1 MVVWTGHVSL
11 VWKLG
16 LGVAEEFVRRVP
28 AALEGLVSLSDW
40 CWAMQAF
47 NEEVE
52 WELSAL
58 RCGWCR
64 PAFRR
69 DKVPSDSDM
78 AKIATNLCLVQAQV
92 LMLTPCN
99 KSALPPCAAVNS
111 LVCRTSAHAQTRRGA
126 MRTPIHST
134 QTGFLEI

>member
-16 LGVAEEFVRRVP
+16 LGVAEEFVRGVP

-78 AKIATNLCLVQAQV
+78 AKIATNLNIFLRDRGYRKMGRAY
-92 LMLTPCN
+92 P
-99 KSALPPCAAVNS
+99 
-111 LVCRTSAHAQTRRGA
+111 AHARR
-126 MRTPIHST
+126 
-134 QTGFLEI
+134 